1 MGRLMDDV
9 WPPLAPGNGGTWV
22 PLAHIEE
29 TNNAWIVE
37 SELAS
42 VDRKDVNLE
51 LRDSELVISGE
62 ITERSAGGAAP
73 ADRQDGALRV
83 PRGPPRPTRRRARR
97 GQDPR
102 RGVNGAG
109 PAEGSRRRRKDVKG
123 GPSVSAV
130 AQRRQPE
137 PWAWR
142 RSGQSLVREL
152 AFRDFDQAIAFVEQ
166 LASVAE
172 NHLHRPNM

>member
-1 MGRLMDDV
+1 MLRRRTGRMGRCEYRVDL
-9 WPPLAPGNGGTWV
+9 PGQ
-22 PLAHIEE
+22 PDAEH
-29 TNNAWIVE
+29 VE
-37 SELAS
+37 A
-42 VDRKDVNLE
+42 K
-51 LRDSELVISGE
+51 IH
-62 ITERSAGGAAP
+62 
-73 ADRQDGALRV
+73 DGVLTVRV
-83 PRGPPRPTRRRARR
+83 
-97 GQDPR
+97 
-102 RGVNGAG
+102 